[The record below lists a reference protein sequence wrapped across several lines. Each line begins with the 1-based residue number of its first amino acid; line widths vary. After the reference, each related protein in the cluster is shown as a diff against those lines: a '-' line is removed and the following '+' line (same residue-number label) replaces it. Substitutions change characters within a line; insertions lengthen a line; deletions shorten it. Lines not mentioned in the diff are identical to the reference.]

1 MDRAIN
7 APVHGNNAVD
17 GFNATYKRSLKGQM
31 ELIGK
36 LASNETSKIG
46 LIQIS
51 SKDISIKIVDQFI
64 HILNNKEKLKGLKV
78 STKRK
83 INHYYSNINSIYIV
97 FKVTLMLTT

>member
-1 MDRAIN
+1 MTVLSSSYGIIMDRAIN

-17 GFNATYKRSLKGQM
+17 GFNATYKCSLKGQM
-31 ELIGK
+31 EIIGK

-64 HILNNKEKLKGLKV
+64 HIYKYFKGA
-78 STKRK
+78 
-83 INHYYSNINSIYIV
+83 
-97 FKVTLMLTT
+97 LMLTTEV